1 MTLPVQSSA
10 AVPALPPGR
19 FALGSAINASFRQLG
34 AVLGIS
40 VFVAVLGAAAGAA
53 EVTAYHRIWLTF
65 AALSLASG
73 AVLFVPPFRRA
84 TRPGIAC

>member
-1 MTLPVQSSA
+1 MRGDRR
-10 AVPALPPGR
+10 AVAT
-19 FALGSAINASFRQLG
+19 SFRQMG

-40 VFVAVLGAAAGAA
+40 VFVALLG
-53 EVTAYHRIWLTF
+53 VWLTF

-84 TRPGIAC
+84 TRQA